1 MSAPFTL
8 VMETATP
15 HASLGLAG
23 ADGGFA
29 GQEFSSDRNHNARLF
44 EPLARVLDG
53 VEPSGIERVLVG
65 SGPGSYSGTRVG
77 IAAAQGVALAAGC
90 QAVAVPSLLGVPA
103 IGEGLAEVECLFLG
117 DARRGS
123 YWTARSRG
131 WALVA
136 EPELVDAV
144 MLVKQVAEGLAAGL
158 TVVSLE
164 DRVRFEVLGDM
175 ASAIRVQVPSARW
188 LWQAWLHAGEATR
201 AAWAAVP
208 PQPIYLKPPHIT
220 APKRSWLALS

>member
-8 VMETATP
+8 VLETATP

-29 GQEFSSDRNHNARLF
+29 GLEFSSDRNHNARLF

-123 YWTARSRG
+123 YWTARSCG

-136 EPELVDAV
+136 EPALVDAV
-144 MLVKQVAEGLAAGL
+144 MLVKQVAEGVAAGF

-164 DRVRFEVLGDM
+164 DPARFAVLGGMSDV
-175 ASAIRVQVPSARW
+175 IQLQTPSARW

-201 AAWAAVP
+201 AAWTAVP

-220 APKRSWLALS
+220 VPKRSWLAPS

>member
-8 VMETATP
+8 VLETATP

-23 ADGGFA
+23 ADGGFC
-29 GQEFSSDRNHNARLF
+29 GLEFSSDRNHNARLF
-44 EPLARVLDG
+44 APLARVLDG
-53 VEPSGIERVLVG
+53 VEPSAIGRVLVG

-117 DARRGS
+117 DARRGT

-136 EPELVDAV
+136 GPELVDAV
-144 MLVKQVAEGLAAGL
+144 MLAKRVAQGVAAGL
-158 TVVSLE
+158 AVVSLE
-164 DRVRFEVLGDM
+164 DPARFAVLGGISD
-175 ASAIRVQVPSARW
+175 AIQLQTPSAPR

-201 AAWAAVP
+201 AAWSAVP

-220 APKRSWLALS
+220 APKRSWLVPS